1 MLSAYRHED
10 DGRRRDGRPLSR
22 EPPREGP
29 LHFCFLPRNR
39 NQMPDRTFPP
49 PWSSEEHSAYFVV
62 RDRRG
67 QALAYVYYEKG
78 SGRRSGRKTAA
89 LLTKDEARR
98 IAATVAKLPE
108 LLRKS

>member
-1 MLSAYRHED
+1 
-10 DGRRRDGRPLSR
+10 
-22 EPPREGP
+22 
-29 LHFCFLPRNR
+29 
-39 NQMPDRTFPP
+39 MPDRTFPP

-62 RDRRG
+62 RDSRR

-78 SGRRSGRKTAA
+78 SGGRSGRQTAA

-108 LLRKS
+108 LLRKP